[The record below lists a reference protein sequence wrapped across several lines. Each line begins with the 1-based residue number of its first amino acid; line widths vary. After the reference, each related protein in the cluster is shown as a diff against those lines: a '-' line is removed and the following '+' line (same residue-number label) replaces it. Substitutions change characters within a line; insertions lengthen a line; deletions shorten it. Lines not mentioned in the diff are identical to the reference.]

1 MQVSDNIISYATS
14 HRDPFKKKELVAY
27 LKSCSSDV
35 NYASLTTLLARLVAN
50 GRLFKTGWGEYAL
63 PQEGKY
69 KLVILPEPETADL
82 ARSLQKR
89 YPLADFCVWDAASVL
104 PFMLHVPN
112 IKMTIVD
119 VERNLLQTFF
129 DAIREMHPDTAVLL
143 NPSKD
148 DYYKYGS
155 GRTCIVVNPLY
166 TESPLET
173 VMGVTVPA
181 AEKVL
186 VDIAVNPEFDYL
198 QGSEVFTIY
207 QNVLRD
213 CRISMPRLRRYAR
226 RRRCIEKIQIILNNI
241 NSPNYD

>member
-1 MQVSDNIISYATS
+1 MPVSDNILSFATI
-14 HRDPFKKKELVAY
+14 HRGPFKKKELAEY
-27 LKSCSSDV
+27 LRSGGDI
-35 NYASLTTLLARLVAN
+35 NDASLTTLLARLVAT
-50 GRLFKTGWGEYAL
+50 GRLVKTGWGEYAL

-69 KLVILPEPETADL
+69 KWVLLPLPETADL
-82 ARSLQKR
+82 ARNLKQR
-89 YPLADFCVWDAASVL
+89 YPLADFCVWDAASVV

-112 IKMTIVD
+112 VKMAIVD
-119 VERNLLQTFF
+119 VERFLLQTFF

-148 DYYKYGS
+148 DYYKYGAD
-155 GRTCIVVNPLY
+155 RPCIVVNPLF

-173 VMGVTVPA
+173 VQGVTVPA

-207 QNVLRD
+207 QKALRD
-213 CRISMPRLRRYAR
+213 CRISIPKLQRYSR
-226 RRRCIEKIQIILNNI
+226 RRRCTERIQTILSNI
-241 NSPNYD
+241 DYTKND

>member
-1 MQVSDNIISYATS
+1 MQITDNILSYS
-14 HRDPFKKKELVAY
+14 SIHRGPFKKRELTEY
-27 LKSCSSDV
+27 LRSCGEIND
-35 NYASLTTLLARLVAN
+35 ASLTSILARLVST
-50 GRLFKTGWGEYAL
+50 GRLLKKGWGEYAQ
-63 PQEGKY
+63 PKEGKN
-69 KLVILPEPETADL
+69 KWVILPQPETANL
-82 ARSLQKR
+82 ARSLKQR
-89 YPLADFCVWDAASVL
+89 YPLADFCVWDAASVI

-119 VERNLLQTFF
+119 VERFLLQSFF
-129 DAIREMHPDTAVLL
+129 DAVREMHPDMTVLF

-155 GRTCIVVNPLY
+155 YRPCIVVNPLF

-173 VMGVTVPA
+173 VQGITVPA

-207 QNVLRD
+207 EKVLRD
-213 CRISMPRLRRYAR
+213 CRISIPKLQRYAR
-226 RRRCIEKIQIILNNI
+226 RRRCLERIQAILNNI
-241 NSPNYD
+241 

>member
-1 MQVSDNIISYATS
+1 MPVSDNILSFATI
-14 HRDPFKKKELVAY
+14 HRGPFKKKELAEY
-27 LKSCSSDV
+27 LRSGGDI
-35 NYASLTTLLARLVAN
+35 NDASLTTLLARLVAT
-50 GRLFKTGWGEYAL
+50 GRLVKTGWGEYAL

-69 KLVILPEPETADL
+69 KWVLLPLPETADL
-82 ARSLQKR
+82 ARNLKQR
-89 YPLADFCVWDAASVL
+89 YPLADFCVWDAASVV

-112 IKMTIVD
+112 VKMAIVD
-119 VERNLLQTFF
+119 VERFLLQTFF

-148 DYYKYGS
+148 DYYKYGAD
-155 GRTCIVVNPLY
+155 RPCIVVNPLF

-173 VMGVTVPA
+173 VQGVTVPA

-207 QNVLRD
+207 QKALRD
-213 CRISMPRLRRYAR
+213 CRISLPKLRRYAR
-226 RRRCIEKIQIILNNI
+226 RRRCTDRIQTILNNI
-241 NSPNYD
+241 DYKNND

>member
-14 HRDPFKKKELVAY
+14 HRVPFKKKELAEY
-27 LKSCSSDV
+27 LQSSSDI
-35 NYASLTTLLARLVAN
+35 NAASLTTLLARLVAA
-50 GRLFKTGWGEYAL
+50 GRLVKTGWGEYAL
-63 PQEGKY
+63 PKEGKR
-69 KLVILPEPETADL
+69 KWVLLPQPETADL

-89 YPLADFCVWDAASVL
+89 YPLADFCVWDAASVV

-119 VERNLLQTFF
+119 VERNLLLTFF
-129 DAIREMHPDTAVLL
+129 EAIREMHPDTAVLL
-143 NPSKD
+143 KPSKD

-155 GRTCIVVNPLY
+155 GRSCIVVNPLY

-173 VMGVTVPA
+173 VQNITVPA

-186 VDIAVNPEFDYL
+186 VDIAVNHEFDYL

-207 QNVLRD
+207 EKVLRD
-213 CRISMPRLRRYAR
+213 CRISMPRLRRYAH
-226 RRRCIEKIQIILNNI
+226 RRRCFERIQTILNNI
-241 NSPNYD
+241 NYQNYD